1 MNSTILSILAG
12 LGGMFGWGTSDF
24 LANSASE
31 KVGHFKTFFYSQVAG
46 LIMVAIIILATT
58 ANFSFSPLLIIAILV
73 SGTAYALGY
82 LLFYNGFEIGN
93 VSVVSSVI
101 NLQNIFVIAIAYF
114 AYGQRITTIQIPA
127 LALLLIGVALVSVN
141 FADFKQGKVSLLK
154 GAKESF
160 LAALMFGIFFWP
172 VNQFIVRQS
181 DWLATNLL
189 TKIVALVVVFLI
201 AKFTKKDLGGVA
213 KTNGKIKLL
222 IISVGILEAVGV
234 LSVSS
239 GLSVGN
245 AIIINPIASAL
256 TVITVLLAVIFLKEK
271 ISKNQAV
278 GVLLTVVG
286 IVMMSLG

>member
-1 MNSTILSILAG
+1 MNNTIISILAG

-31 KVGHFKTFFYSQVAG
+31 KVGHFKTFFYSQLAG
-46 LIMVAIIILATT
+46 LAAVAVIIVFTS
-58 ANFSFSPLLIIAILV
+58 ANFTFSPLLILAIVV
-73 SGTAYALGY
+73 SGTAYAFGY
-82 LLFYNGFEIGN
+82 LLFYKGFEIGN

-101 NLQNIFVIAIAYF
+101 NLQNVFIVAIAYF
-114 AYGQRITTIQIPA
+114 LYGQRITPVQIPA
-127 LALLLIGVALVSVN
+127 LILLLIGVTLVSVN
-141 FADFKQGKVSLLK
+141 FADFKQGRVSLLK

-189 TKIVALVVVFLI
+189 TKIVAIVVVYLI
-201 AKFTKKDLGGVA
+201 AKFSKKDLSGVA
-213 KTNGKIKLL
+213 KSSINIKFL
-222 IISVGILEAVGV
+222 IVAVGLLEAVGV
-234 LSVSS
+234 LSVSG

-245 AIIINPIASAL
+245 AIIINPVASAL
-256 TVITVLLAVIFLKEK
+256 TVVTVGMAMVFLKEK
-271 ISKNQAV
+271 ISKNQAIGIV
-278 GVLLTVVG
+278 LTVIG

>member
-1 MNSTILSILAG
+1 MLRL
-12 LGGMFGWGTSDF
+12 
-24 LANSASE
+24 
-31 KVGHFKTFFYSQVAG
+31 Q
-46 LIMVAIIILATT
+46 
-58 ANFSFSPLLIIAILV
+58 SPLLFVAILV
-73 SGTAYALGY
+73 SGVAYALGY
-82 LLFYNGFEIGN
+82 LLFYKGFEIGN
-93 VSVVSSVI
+93 ISVVSSVI
-101 NLQNIFVIAIAYF
+101 NLQNVFIIAIAYF
-114 AYGQRITTIQIPA
+114 AFGQRISTIQIPA
-127 LALLLIGVALVSVN
+127 LVLLLIGVTLVSVN

-189 TKIVALVVVFLI
+189 TKIVALVAVFLI
-201 AKFTKKDLGGVA
+201 AKFTNKDLGGMSS
-213 KTNGKIKLL
+213 KPINIKFL
-222 IISVGILEAVGV
+222 IIAVGILEAVGV
-234 LSVSS
+234 LSVSG

-256 TVITVLLAVIFLKEK
+256 TVVTVLLAVIFLKEK

-278 GVLLTVVG
+278 GVFLTVVG